1 MILSIALHRV
11 AHFED
16 FPLAGLVLLVPDFQ
30 WPASPVAEGVQSLS
44 YLQMVAVRLALLGT
58 AHCFDLKTLDSL
70 ELYVR
75 LFVLL

>member
-11 AHFED
+11 AHFVD

-30 WPASPVAEGVQSLS
+30 WPASPVAEGVQSL
-44 YLQMVAVRLALLGT
+44 QMVAVRLALLGM